1 MGSETR
7 ERTRKKTSLTWGTAL
22 ATALA
27 AITTS
32 LVSTQLT
39 GVLNS
44 ILLAGVISV
53 VSAVAGEIYR
63 NVISTTTEKTKE
75 LLGDH
80 IELSADAEEVA
91 KTDPAEAEVL
101 EGAATA
107 AEEEAEEAKSEAR
120 TERARHRAEE
130 EQVPWPARVVNYFR
144 HHKYMQYVLL
154 FSLVIVLTS
163 AINYMLFPDTVD
175 SYHYRTTVQKQELTE
190 EQRQLIVED
199 ILGTI
204 AAQNE
209 AASEGTQTDPNQ
221 TPTASTEGTQTS
233 EAQLSQQ
240 VTDLQA
246 TVAELQKSLETQNA
260 EYQDLLQRLT
270 DLEARLPAET
280 P

>member
-101 EGAATA
+101 EEAATA

-120 TERARHRAEE
+120 TERARHRPEQ
-130 EQVPWPARVVNYFR
+130 EQVPWPARIVNYFR
-144 HHKYMQYVLL
+144 RHKYMQYVLL

-204 AAQNE
+204 ATQNE
-209 AASEGTQTDPNQ
+209 AASEGTQTDPSQ